1 MGYEPEQTLTVKST
15 IKIAKGTMA
24 GENNDT
30 NLKESMIVQESCLEE
45 LPDQKDNINRDMR
58 YTQ

>member
-1 MGYEPEQTLTVKST
+1 MGYEPEQTLTVKYT

-30 NLKESMIVQESCLEE
+30 NLKESMIVQES
-45 LPDQKDNINRDMR
+45 
-58 YTQ
+58 